1 MAQCKEDQS
10 ARAINPR
17 EKRVSVTYRKDLE
30 NEVLVR
36 YLSYLWVQTER
47 KDFNSHRHLDLAGRV
62 MKNGLPKLTNHNA
75 RTNKVI

>member
-17 EKRVSVTYRKDLE
+17 EKRVSITYRKDLE
-30 NEVLVR
+30 IEVLVR

-47 KDFNSHRHLDLAGRV
+47 KDFNSRRHLNLAGRV
-62 MKNGLPKLTNHNA
+62 VKYGMPKLTNNNA
-75 RTNKVI
+75 CTNIVI

>member
-17 EKRVSVTYRKDLE
+17 KKRDSVTYRKDLE
-30 NEVLVR
+30 NEVLLR
-36 YLSYLWVQTER
+36 YLLYLWVQTER
-47 KDFNSHRHLDLAGRV
+47 KDFNSRRYLNLAGRV

>member
-17 EKRVSVTYRKDLE
+17 KKRVSVTYRKDLE

-47 KDFNSHRHLDLAGRV
+47 KDFNSRRHLNLAGRV
-62 MKNGLPKLTNHNA
+62 VKNGLP
-75 RTNKVI
+75 

>member
-36 YLSYLWVQTER
+36 YLSYLCVQTER
-47 KDFNSHRHLDLAGRV
+47 KDFNSRRHLNLAGRV
-62 MKNGLPKLTNHNA
+62 VKNGLPKLTNHNA